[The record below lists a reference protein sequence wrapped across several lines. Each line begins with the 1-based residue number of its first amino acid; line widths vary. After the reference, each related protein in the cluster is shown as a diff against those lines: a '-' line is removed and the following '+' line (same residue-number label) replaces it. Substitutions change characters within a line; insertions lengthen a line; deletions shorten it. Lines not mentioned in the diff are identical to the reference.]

1 MSIEWGGLPFTSAMS
16 AEVVDLGQ
24 PPADVLVA
32 SQPCRIDIR
41 WEVPAPIA
49 ALINAG
55 HQFRVRAYAESV
67 GPGQERQVGGTDFV
81 PGVPGQTVYNHSMNV
96 AGGTLLGEGQADAS
110 GQPVS
115 GLYKVACVLQLMN
128 GTATRISGFGEYTR
142 HVMFRA
148 P

>member
-1 MSIEWGGLPFTSAMS
+1 MSIEWGGLPFTSNMS
-16 AEVVDLGQ
+16 ASVVDLGQ
-24 PPADVLVA
+24 APADVLVA
-32 SQPCRIDIR
+32 NQPCRIDLQ
-41 WEVPAPIA
+41 WDVPAPIA

-55 HQFRVRAYAESV
+55 HQFRLRAYAESI
-67 GPGQERQVGGTDFV
+67 GPGQEKQLGGTDFV
-81 PGVPGQTVYNHSMNV
+81 PGVPGQLNYSHSMNV
-96 AGGTLLGEGQADAS
+96 AAGSLLGEGQVDPS

-128 GTATRISGFGEYTR
+128 GGATRISGFGEYTR

>member
-1 MSIEWGGLPFTSAMS
+1 MSIEWGGFPFTSAMT
-16 AEVVDLGQ
+16 ANVVDIGQ
-24 PPADVLVA
+24 APADVLVA
-32 SQPCRIDIR
+32 NQPCRVDVQ

-55 HQFRVRAYAESV
+55 HQFRLRAYAESV
-67 GPGQERQVGGTDFV
+67 GPGQEKQIGATEFV
-81 PGVPGQTVYNHSMNV
+81 PGVPGQLAYSHAMNV
-96 AGGTLLGEGQADAS
+96 AGGTLLGEGQNDAA

-115 GLYKVACVLQLMN
+115 GLYKIACVLQLMN